1 MACTAY
7 LGAMGRFREFF
18 RLINPLT
25 AARDLRNELVAP
37 RPHRWPLMGVAAAS
51 TFALFSVMF
60 QEGSV
65 GMPLPPKIIYF
76 ESWLGERSDAE
87 IIAGNVIATNKRKA
101 LEAER
106 AASAERVRQMYKTLG
121 RASGMDV
128 DAIERKAQAEQPAK
142 TRVEAERVAP
152 VAQ

>member
-1 MACTAY
+1 MAH
-7 LGAMGRFREFF
+7 FREFL
-18 RLINPLT
+18 RLINPLA
-25 AARDLRNELVAP
+25 AARDLRNELVEP

-51 TFALFSVMF
+51 TFAVFSVMF

-101 LEAER
+101 IEAEQ

-128 DAIERKAQAEQPAK
+128 DAIEARAKADEAAKIREQ
-142 TRVEAERVAP
+142 VAP
-152 VAQ
+152 IER

>member
-1 MACTAY
+1 
-7 LGAMGRFREFF
+7 MGRFREFF
-18 RLINPLT
+18 RLINPLA

-51 TFALFSVMF
+51 TFAVFSVMF

-76 ESWLGERSDAE
+76 ESWLGARSDAE
-87 IIAGNVIATNKRKA
+87 IIAGNIIATNKRKA
-101 LEAER
+101 LEAEQ

-128 DAIERKAQAEQPAK
+128 DAIEADAKADETANMREQ
-142 TRVEAERVAP
+142 VAP
-152 VAQ
+152 VER

>member
-7 LGAMGRFREFF
+7 LGAMARFREFL
-18 RLINPLT
+18 RLINPLA
-25 AARDLRNELVAP
+25 AARDLRNELVQP

-51 TFALFSVMF
+51 TFAVFSVMF

-65 GMPLPPKIIYF
+65 GMPLPPEIIYF

-101 LEAER
+101 LEAEQ

-128 DAIERKAQAEQPAK
+128 DAIEARAKADEAAKIREQ
-142 TRVEAERVAP
+142 VAP
-152 VAQ
+152 VER